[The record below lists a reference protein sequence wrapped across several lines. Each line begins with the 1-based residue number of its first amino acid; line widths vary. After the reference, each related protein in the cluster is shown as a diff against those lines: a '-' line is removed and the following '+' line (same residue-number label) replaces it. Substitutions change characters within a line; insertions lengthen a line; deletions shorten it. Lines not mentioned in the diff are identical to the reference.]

1 MKIDVHEYSNKILDE
16 AIEKIAHGD
25 THALSEIYQMTH
37 QKVYG
42 LILSIL
48 KNRHDAQDVLHD
60 CYVSVVSSAST
71 YKSSG
76 RPVYWILGIARNLCL
91 LKLRERKKMVN
102 ITYEDWEESI
112 DGNNDISVEEKMVV
126 HEFMN
131 ILSDEER
138 QIVYFYAVM
147 GYKHREIAHMMELPL
162 PTVLSKYHR
171 ALKKLRIELKKGEN

>member
-1 MKIDVHEYSNKILDE
+1 MKIDVQEYRNQILDE

-25 THALSEIYQMTH
+25 MHALSEIYQMTH
-37 QKVYG
+37 NKVYG

-91 LKLRERKKMVN
+91 TVN
-102 ITYEDWEESI
+102 ISYEDWEESI